1 MKPLKRLAIDTATSY
16 LYLALILGDKQLSCV
31 YNKGN
36 QDHSVSII
44 PLIDEMLKAQG
55 WTLKDIEEVIIGIG
69 PGSYTGVRIG
79 VSIAKMIGY
88 LNEIDVYSVSSLTLL
103 ATSSDTAY
111 VLPFIDAR
119 RNQAF
124 MSLLKQDNF
133 QFSVMKEEVLL
144 DIDEFKKSI
153 MVDYEEVKEG
163 CPKIEKLFN
172 SNFLCKVDNIHDLV
186 PNYLQ
191 ITEAERNKR

>member
-1 MKPLKRLAIDTATSY
+1 MKPLKRLVIDTATSN
-16 LYLALILGDKQLSCV
+16 LYLALALGDKQLSSV
-31 YNKGN
+31 YNLGN
-36 QDHSVSII
+36 HDHSVTII
-44 PLIDEMLKAQG
+44 PIIDEMLKVQG
-55 WTLKDIEEVIIGIG
+55 WTLKDIDQVIIGIG

-88 LNEIDVYSVSSLTLL
+88 LNEIDVFTVSSLTLL
-103 ATSSDTAY
+103 ATASEATY

-124 MSLLKQDNF
+124 MAFLKQDES
-133 QFSVMKEEVLL
+133 QFSVIKTEVLL
-144 DIDEFKKSI
+144 DIDEFKKNI
-153 MVDYEEVKEG
+153 DVLYEEVKTG

-172 SNFLCKVDNIHDLV
+172 SSFLCKVDNIHDLV

-191 ITEAERNKR
+191 ITEAERNKK